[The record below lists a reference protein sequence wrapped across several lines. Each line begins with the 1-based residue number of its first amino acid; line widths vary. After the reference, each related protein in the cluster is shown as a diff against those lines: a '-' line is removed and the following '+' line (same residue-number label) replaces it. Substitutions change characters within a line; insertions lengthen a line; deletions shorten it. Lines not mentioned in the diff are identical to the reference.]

1 MICFF
6 KHLFCPNSNEP
17 RIRSKAWA
25 VPVFILLTLGI
36 VACDNEPSQRDS
48 GSPSQKSS
56 GPSLRIKMDS
66 SAPYEYG
73 DTLHM
78 HIETD
83 DSSLTISSVSID
95 VVGGKRGV
103 IKSQSPHIEI
113 PTQEIG
119 GGQIRLR
126 VSATFDNGES
136 TSRYKE
142 LPMYDGFVYEGTGQ
156 YGQSKI
162 KKWNLETGEVLLEKS
177 IGSDYFGEGI
187 AIFKNKLYQLT
198 YKASQAFVYDV
209 ETFDKVETHAYA
221 TETGEGWGLTAND
234 TSLIMSDGSSWIY
247 YYDPASFREIKR
259 VNVFDDKGN
268 VDLVNELEYHNG
280 LIYANLYTRP
290 YIIAIDPVTG
300 RVVESFSAAGMVD
313 RSDATTNMDVLNG
326 IAIQPLSGNLL
337 VTGKYWS
344 KVYEV
349 RAVPMPQP

>member
-1 MICFF
+1 MD
-6 KHLFCPNSNEP
+6 
-17 RIRSKAWA
+17 
-25 VPVFILLTLGI
+25 IL
-36 VACDNEPSQRDS
+36 S
-48 GSPSQKSS
+48 G
-56 GPSLRIKMDS
+56 
-66 SAPYEYG
+66 
-73 DTLHM
+73 
-78 HIETD
+78 
-83 DSSLTISSVSID
+83 DSSLAISSVSID
-95 VVGGKRGV
+95 VVGGKRN
-103 IKSQSPHIEI
+103 IIQSQSERVEI
-113 PTQEIG
+113 PTEAIG
-119 GGQIRLR
+119 GGKIRLR
-126 VSATFDNGES
+126 ISVTFDNGES

-142 LPMYDGFVYEGTGQ
+142 LPIFAAEPPKEMQLVVVSKYDHDVSDYTQGLVMYQGFVYEGTGQ

-162 KKWNLETGEVLLEKS
+162 KKWNLETGAVLMEKP

-187 AIFKNKLYQLT
+187 TIFKNKLYQLT
-198 YKASQAFVYDV
+198 YKASRAFVYDV

-234 TSLIMSDGSSWIY
+234 TSLILSDGSSWIY

-300 RVVESFSAAGMVD
+300 RVVESLSAAGMVD
-313 RSDATTNMDVLNG
+313 RSEATTNMDVLNG
-326 IAIQPLSGNLL
+326 IAVHPITGNLL

-349 RAVPMPQP
+349 RAVPMAQP